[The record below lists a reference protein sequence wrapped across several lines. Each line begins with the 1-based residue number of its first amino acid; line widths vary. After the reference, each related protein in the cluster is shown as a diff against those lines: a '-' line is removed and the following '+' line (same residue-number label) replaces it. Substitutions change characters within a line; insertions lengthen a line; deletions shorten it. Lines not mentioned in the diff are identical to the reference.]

1 MKKRKKNT
9 REYLVALKNFLRK
22 LSVCSIGVGSDE
34 RRFHSTFV
42 DTRVQ
47 VLLHTSA
54 LVSTC
59 TGRTLR
65 RGDRKSVSYLYMR
78 I

>member
-1 MKKRKKNT
+1 MNM
-9 REYLVALKNFLRK
+9 REYLVALKDFLRK
-22 LSVCSIGVGSDE
+22 LSVGSDE